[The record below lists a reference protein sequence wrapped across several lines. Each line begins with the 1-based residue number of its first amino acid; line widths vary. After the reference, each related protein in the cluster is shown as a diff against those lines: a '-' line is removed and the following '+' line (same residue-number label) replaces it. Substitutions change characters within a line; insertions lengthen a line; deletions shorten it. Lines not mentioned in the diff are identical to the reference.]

1 MRIIR
6 PVAAVFAIVL
16 ILFFYHEAVQPKLM
30 KNYPTAAQEAML
42 HKDGAPGVLRLHIL
56 ANSDSA
62 EDQRVKLLV
71 RDALIEEFA
80 PAGSLEEAEDVLLS
94 SGGGVL
100 ETVKRVLKEQGCAY
114 GAQLRFGVMAFP
126 DKTYGDTTYPAGEY
140 EALRV
145 ELGNAEGQ
153 NWWCVL
159 FPPLCLVDIGVQD
172 IPGTDELVFE
182 SDLLKLIEEW
192 KKAREEAAEAV

>member
-16 ILFFYHEAVQPKLM
+16 ILFFYHEAVT
-30 KNYPTAAQEAML
+30 PTILKSTPAAQEAML
-42 HKDGAPGVLRLHIL
+42 HHDGAPEVLRLHIL
-56 ANSDSA
+56 ANSDSE

-71 RDALIEEFA
+71 RDALIKEFA
-80 PAGSLEEAEDVLLS
+80 PAGSLQEAEEVLLS
-94 SGGGVL
+94 EGGGVL
-100 ETVKRVLKEQGCAY
+100 ETVKRVLREQGCAY
-114 GAQLRFGVMAFP
+114 GAQLRFGVMDFP

-159 FPPLCLVDIGVQD
+159 FPPLCLVDIGVKD

-192 KKAREEAAEAV
+192 KKAQAEAA

>member
-16 ILFFYHEAVQPKLM
+16 ILFFYHEAVT
-30 KNYPTAAQEAML
+30 PTILQSTPAAQEAML
-42 HKDGAPGVLRLHIL
+42 HQDGAPEVLRLHIL
-56 ANSDSA
+56 ANSDSK

-71 RDALIEEFA
+71 RDALIREFA
-80 PAGSLEEAEDVLLS
+80 PAGSLQEAEEVLLNE
-94 SGGGVL
+94 GGGVL
-100 ETVKRVLKEQGCAY
+100 ETVKRVLREQGCAY
-114 GAQLRFGVMAFP
+114 GAQLRFGVMGFP

-159 FPPLCLVDIGVQD
+159 FPPLCLVDIGVED

-192 KKAREEAAEAV
+192 KKAQAAR